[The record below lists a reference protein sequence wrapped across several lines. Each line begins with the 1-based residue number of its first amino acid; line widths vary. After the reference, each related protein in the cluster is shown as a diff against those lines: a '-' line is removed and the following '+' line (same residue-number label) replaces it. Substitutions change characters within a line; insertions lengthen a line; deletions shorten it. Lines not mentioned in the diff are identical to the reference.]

1 LLGIEHAGAAWL
13 WCTGSWPNCR
23 RSRLPATAI
32 ARGRA
37 ELFKP
42 AISWSTV
49 RRGLTDNISAAVP
62 ATIGV
67 AKLVPKLRA

>member
-1 LLGIEHAGAAWL
+1 MPAPQVAVVHRQLAELSAEHDASHGERT
-13 WCTGSWPNCR
+13 C
-23 RSRLPATAI
+23 
-32 ARGRA
+32 GRA
-37 ELFKP
+37 DTARP

-49 RRGLTDNISAAVP
+49 RPGLTDSISAAVP